1 METSI
6 PPHVKI
12 KTIAMKYRLYKHCGT
27 ALRLSLALLA
37 TSCSMSD
44 DLECPPEKGGTAG
57 TGKAYIQLSFGLS
70 GAQGTRAN
78 PGAGETGDGLEAG
91 QDYENRVNSAVAFLF
106 DGDADVNSPDET
118 PVIAAVYF
126 GNVTSGDGKWITE
139 TQQADVDNGT
149 YNVIVVAN
157 PGDVWWRT
165 ADNLSKVRD
174 KIYTTA
180 WTKSDDGTYSDFL
193 MALADEPSERLVV
206 ENNPKEDPATI
217 SVNVERVAARVDYKA
232 DGEFKL
238 TDTDYA
244 DASVKILGATIIN
257 DFSAGSY
264 LLKRVSVDPTKKTGG
279 DVTYLGIEETGAD
292 GLPTNYVIDPW
303 TADKNSTNAE
313 LNNKPFTTV
322 DGKEVNAAGLY
333 VDGSY
338 LYSGSE
344 DPKWWSTRMTAG
356 TPITDPGDGQVWQR
370 VGYTLENTTA
380 QDQTAKTYN
389 TGLAFQAQFNP
400 GSALDGYVQ
409 GHTFFR
415 YSDRLYTSL
424 TAMMGQ
430 LNELADFAAY
440 FNAAVEGLKSKTWA
454 DVTAF
459 CEALSYD
466 PVGLAAY
473 FTGLQGDA
481 QGTDAVGTALD
492 NVTWTAFLATLGV
505 GESDITDPQ
514 INQGGVTDTRARL
527 YASSN
532 GMLRTYYKGLCYYVW
547 WLRHSNDNSDMTNGL
562 MEYAVVRNNIYKV
575 KVETVASIGGDVP
588 DDTEIKAHVYVK
600 DWVLLTEETLPM

>member
-1 METSI
+1 M
-6 PPHVKI
+6 
-12 KTIAMKYRLYKHCGT
+12 
-27 ALRLSLALLA
+27 SLALLA

-44 DLECPPEKGGTAG
+44 DMECPPDPAGGG
-57 TGKAYIQLSFGLS
+57 TGKAYIQLSFRMAD
-70 GAQGTRAN
+70 AQGTRAN
-78 PGAGETGDGLEAG
+78 PGAGETGDGPEAG

-106 DGDADVNSPDET
+106 DGDANVNSSDET

-157 PGDVWWRT
+157 PGDDFWWST
-165 ADNLSKVRD
+165 AENLSEVRD

-238 TDTDYA
+238 TDTDYK

-257 DFSAGSY
+257 DFNAGSY
-264 LLKRVSVDPTKKTGG
+264 ILKRVSKDPTKKTGS

-303 TADKNSTNAE
+303 TAEKNSTNAE

-322 DGKEVNAAGLY
+322 DGQKVNAAGLY

-344 DPKWWSTRMTAG
+344 DPERWSTRMTAG
-356 TPITDPGDGQVWQR
+356 TPITDPGGQVWQR

-380 QDQTAKTYN
+380 QGQTAKTYN

-400 GSALDGYVQ
+400 GSALADYKT

-430 LNELADFAAY
+430 LNEQADFAAY
-440 FNAAVEGLKSKTWA
+440 FNAEVDGLKSKTWA

-459 CEALSYD
+459 CEALPYD
-466 PVGLAAY
+466 PVGLAGY
-473 FTGLQGDA
+473 FTGLQGEADA
-481 QGTDAVGTALD
+481 SANVGNGLD
-492 NVTWTAFLATLGV
+492 NVTWMAFLATLGV
-505 GESDITDPQ
+505 DESDPLDPQ
-514 INQGGVTDTRARL
+514 INQGGHDDTRARL
-527 YASSN
+527 YESSN
-532 GMLRTYYKGLCYYVW
+532 GMLRTYYKGLCYYIW
-547 WLRHSNDNSDMTNGL
+547 WLRHSNDNSDVTNGL

-575 KVETVASIGGDVP
+575 EVSSVASIGGDVP

-600 DWVLLTEETLPM
+600 DWVPLGKETLPM

>member
-1 METSI
+1 M
-6 PPHVKI
+6 
-12 KTIAMKYRLYKHCGT
+12 
-27 ALRLSLALLA
+27 SLALLA

-44 DLECPPEKGGTAG
+44 DMECPPDPAGGG
-57 TGKAYIQLSFGLS
+57 TGKAYIQLSFRMAD
-70 GAQGTRAN
+70 AQGTRAN
-78 PGAGETGDGLEAG
+78 PDAGETGDGPEAG

-126 GNVTSGDGKWITE
+126 DNVTSGDGKWITE

-157 PGDVWWRT
+157 PGDDFWCST
-165 ADNLSKVRD
+165 ADNLSEVRD

-238 TDTDYA
+238 TDTDYK

-264 LLKRVSVDPTKKTGG
+264 LLKRVSKDQTKKTGR

-313 LNNKPFTTV
+313 LNNTPFTTV
-322 DGKEVNAAGLY
+322 DGQSVNAAGLY

-344 DPKWWSTRMTAG
+344 DPERWSTRMTAG
-356 TPITDPGDGQVWQR
+356 TPITDPGGQVWQR

-380 QDQTAKTYN
+380 QGQTAKTYN

-400 GSALDGYVQ
+400 GSALADYKT

-430 LNELADFAAY
+430 LNERTDFATY
-440 FNAAVEGLKSKTWA
+440 FNDAVDNLKSRTWA

-459 CEALSYD
+459 CDALSYD
-466 PVGLAAY
+466 PVGIAAY

-505 GESDITDPQ
+505 VESDLTDPQ
-514 INQGGVTDTRARL
+514 INQGSVTDTRARL

-532 GMLRTYYKGLCYYVW
+532 GLLRTYYKGLCYYVW
-547 WLRHSNDNSDMTNGL
+547 WLRHSNDNSDVTNGL

-575 KVETVASIGGDVP
+575 EVSSVASIGGDVP
-588 DDTEIKAHVYVK
+588 DDTEIMAHVYVK
-600 DWVLLTEETLPM
+600 DWVLLGEETLPM

>member
-1 METSI
+1 
-6 PPHVKI
+6 
-12 KTIAMKYRLYKHCGT
+12 MKYRLYKHCGT
-27 ALRLSLALLA
+27 ALCLSLALLA

-78 PGAGETGDGLEAG
+78 PDAGETGDGLEAG
-91 QDYENRVNSAVAFLF
+91 QDYENWVNSAVAFLF

-126 GNVTSGDGKWITE
+126 DNVTSGDGKWITE

-157 PGDVWWRT
+157 PGDDFWCST
-165 ADNLSKVRD
+165 ADNLSEVRD

-238 TDTDYA
+238 TDTDYK

-264 LLKRVSVDPTKKTGG
+264 LLKRVSKDPTKKTGR

-303 TADKNSTNAE
+303 TAEKNSTNADLE
-313 LNNKPFTTV
+313 NTPFTTV
-322 DGKEVNAAGLY
+322 DGKPVNAARLY

-356 TPITDPGDGQVWQR
+356 TPITDPGDDGQVWQR

-400 GSALDGYVQ
+400 GSALADYKT

-430 LNELADFAAY
+430 LNEQTDFADY
-440 FNAAVEGLKSKTWA
+440 FNAAVENLKSGTWA

-459 CEALSYD
+459 CDALSYD
-466 PVGLAAY
+466 PVGIAAY

-492 NVTWTAFLATLGV
+492 DVTWTAFLATLGV
-505 GESDITDPQ
+505 DESDLTDPQ
-514 INQGGVTDTRARL
+514 INQDGVTDTRARL

-532 GMLRTYYKGLCYYVW
+532 GLLRTYYKGLCYYVW
-547 WLRHSNDNSDMTNGL
+547 WLRHSNDNSDVTNGL

-575 KVETVASIGGDVP
+575 KVSSVASIGGDVP
-588 DDTEIKAHVYVK
+588 DDTEIMAHVYVK
-600 DWVLLTEETLPM
+600 DWVLLDKETLPM

>member
-1 METSI
+1 M
-6 PPHVKI
+6 
-12 KTIAMKYRLYKHCGT
+12 
-27 ALRLSLALLA
+27 SLALLA

-44 DLECPPEKGGTAG
+44 DLECPPEKGGTTG

-70 GAQGTRAN
+70 GVQGTRAN
-78 PGAGETGDGLEAG
+78 PDAGETGDGPEAG

-106 DGDADVNSPDET
+106 DGNANVNSPDET

-139 TQQADVDNGT
+139 TQKADVDNGT

-157 PGDVWWRT
+157 PGADFWWST
-165 ADNLSKVRD
+165 AGNLSEVRD

-217 SVNVERVAARVDYKA
+217 SVNVERVAARVDYNAA
-232 DGEFKL
+232 DGEFDI
-238 TDTDYA
+238 TGDANYA

-257 DFSAGSY
+257 DFNAGSY
-264 LLKRVSVDPTKKTGG
+264 ILKRVSKDPTKKTGS

-303 TADKNSTNAE
+303 TAEKNSTNAD
-313 LNNKPFTTV
+313 LNNTPFTTV
-322 DGKEVNAAGLY
+322 DGQSVNAAGLY

-344 DPKWWSTRMTAG
+344 DSEDPEWWSTRMTAG
-356 TPITDPGDGQVWQR
+356 TPITDPGGQVWQR

-380 QDQTAKTYN
+380 QGQTAKTYN

-400 GSALDGYVQ
+400 ESALADYKT

-430 LNELADFAAY
+430 LNEQANFAAY
-440 FNAAVEGLKSKTWA
+440 FNAAVKGLKNKTWA

-459 CEALSYD
+459 CEALPYD
-466 PVGLAAY
+466 PVGLAGY
-473 FTGLQGDA
+473 FTGLQGEADA
-481 QGTDAVGTALD
+481 SANVGNGLD

-505 GESDITDPQ
+505 DESDLTDPQ
-514 INQGGVTDTRARL
+514 INQGSVTDTRARL

-532 GMLRTYYKGLCYYVW
+532 GLLRTYYKGLCYYVW
-547 WLRHSNDNSDMTNGL
+547 WLRHSNDNSDVTNGL

-575 KVETVASIGGDVP
+575 EVRSVASIGGDVP
-588 DDTEIKAHVYVK
+588 DDTEIMAHVYVK
-600 DWVLLTEETLPM
+600 DWVLLDEETLPM

>member
-1 METSI
+1 
-6 PPHVKI
+6 
-12 KTIAMKYRLYKHCGT
+12 MKYRLYKHCGT
-27 ALRLSLALLA
+27 ALCLSLALLA

-70 GAQGTRAN
+70 GAQGTRAY
-78 PGAGETGDGLEAG
+78 PDAGETGDGPEAG

-106 DGDADVNSPDET
+106 DGNANVNSQDET

-157 PGDVWWRT
+157 PGADFWWST
-165 ADNLSKVRD
+165 AGNLSEVRD

-244 DASVKILGATIIN
+244 DASVTILGATIIN

-264 LLKRVSVDPTKKTGG
+264 LLKRVSEDPTKKTGG
-279 DVTYLGIEETGAD
+279 DVTYLGIEETGTD

-356 TPITDPGDGQVWQR
+356 TPITDPGDDGQVWQR

-400 GSALDGYVQ
+400 GSALADYKP

-430 LNELADFAAY
+430 LNEQADFAAY
-440 FNAAVEGLKSKTWA
+440 FDAAVDGLKNKTWA

-459 CEALSYD
+459 CDALSYD

-547 WLRHSNDNSDMTNGL
+547 WLRHSNDKSDMTNGL

>member
-1 METSI
+1 M
-6 PPHVKI
+6 
-12 KTIAMKYRLYKHCGT
+12 
-27 ALRLSLALLA
+27 SLALLA

-44 DLECPPEKGGTAG
+44 DMECPPDPAGGG
-57 TGKAYIQLSFGLS
+57 TGKAYIQLSFRMAD
-70 GAQGTRAN
+70 AQGTRTN
-78 PGAGETGDGLEAG
+78 PGAGETGDGPEAG

-106 DGDADVNSPDET
+106 DGDADVNSQDET

-126 GNVTSGDGKWITE
+126 GDVTSGDGKWITE

-157 PGDVWWRT
+157 PGDDFWWST
-165 ADNLSKVRD
+165 ADNLSEVRD

-238 TDTDYA
+238 TDTDYE

-264 LLKRVSVDPTKKTGG
+264 LIKRVSKDPTKKTGS
-279 DVTYLGIEETGAD
+279 DVTYLGIEKTGAD

-313 LNNKPFTTV
+313 LNNTPFTTV
-322 DGKEVNAAGLY
+322 DGQSVNAAGLY

-344 DPKWWSTRMTAG
+344 DSEDPEWWSTRMIAG
-356 TPITDPGDGQVWQR
+356 TQITDPEDKKWQC

-400 GSALDGYVQ
+400 GSALVGYVPK
-409 GHTFFR
+409 HTFFR

-430 LNELADFAAY
+430 LNEQADFAAY
-440 FNAAVEGLKSKTWA
+440 FNAEVDGLKSKTWA

-459 CEALSYD
+459 CEALPYD
-466 PVGLAAY
+466 PVGLAGY
-473 FTGLQGDA
+473 FTGLQGEADA
-481 QGTDAVGTALD
+481 SANVGNGLD
-492 NVTWTAFLATLGV
+492 NVTWMAFLATLGV
-505 GESDITDPQ
+505 DESDPLDPQ
-514 INQGGVTDTRARL
+514 INQGGHDDTRARL
-527 YASSN
+527 YESSN

-547 WLRHSNDNSDMTNGL
+547 WLRHSNDDSDVTNGL

-575 KVETVASIGGDVP
+575 EVKTVASIGGDVP

-600 DWVLLTEETLPM
+600 DWVLLGEETLPM

>member
-1 METSI
+1 M
-6 PPHVKI
+6 
-12 KTIAMKYRLYKHCGT
+12 
-27 ALRLSLALLA
+27 SLALLA

-44 DLECPPEKGGTAG
+44 DMECPPDPAGGG
-57 TGKAYIQLSFGLS
+57 TGKAYIQLSFRMAD
-70 GAQGTRAN
+70 AQGTRAN
-78 PGAGETGDGLEAG
+78 PTGGENGDGHEAG
-91 QDYENRVNSAVAFLF
+91 QDYENKIKDAVAFLF
-106 DGDADVNSPDET
+106 NGNETANGSATTLVT
-118 PVIAAVYF
+118 PVYF
-126 GNVTSGDGKWITE
+126 SMVTRNPDDTHYVTE
-139 TQQADVDNGT
+139 TKQADVETGE
-149 YNVIVVAN
+149 YNLIVVAN
-157 PGDVWWRT
+157 PGDRWWET
-165 ADNLSKVRD
+165 ISTLNLHEVRD
-174 KIYTTA
+174 HIQKTA
-180 WTKSDDGTYSDFL
+180 WKTNADGTYTYFL
-193 MALADEPSERLVV
+193 MSSAAEPTQTLKLENSSAD
-206 ENNPKEDPATI
+206 DPATTT
-217 SVNVERVAARVDYKA
+217 VNVERMAARVDYRA
-232 DGEFKL
+232 EGEFDI
-238 TDTDYA
+238 TGDANYA

-257 DFSAGSY
+257 NFNAGSY
-264 LLKRVSVDPTKKTGG
+264 ILKRVSKDPTKKTGG

-322 DGKEVNAAGLY
+322 GGQKVNAAGLY

-344 DPKWWSTRMTAG
+344 DPEWWSTRMTAG
-356 TPITDPGDGQVWQR
+356 TPIIDPTAPGDGQVWQR

-400 GSALDGYVQ
+400 GSALADYKP

-430 LNELADFAAY
+430 LNEQADFAAY

-459 CEALSYD
+459 CDALSYD

-492 NVTWTAFLATLGV
+492 NVKWTAFLATLGV
-505 GESDITDPQ
+505 DESDITDPQ
-514 INQGGVTDTRARL
+514 INKGGVTDTRARL

-532 GMLRTYYKGLCYYVW
+532 GLLRTYYKGLCYYVW
-547 WLRHSNDNSDMTNGL
+547 WLRHSNDDSDVTNGL

-575 KVETVASIGGDVP
+575 EVKTVASIGGDVP

-600 DWVLLTEETLPM
+600 DWVLLGEETLPM

>member
-1 METSI
+1 MI
-6 PPHVKI
+6 YKR
-12 KTIAMKYRLYKHCGT
+12 YRLFGS
-27 ALRLSLALLA
+27 ALCMSLALLA

-44 DLECPPEKGGTAG
+44 DMECPPDPAGGG

-70 GAQGTRAN
+70 GVQGTRAN
-78 PGAGETGDGLEAG
+78 PGAGETGDGPEAG

-157 PGDVWWRT
+157 PGDDFWWST
-165 ADNLSKVRD
+165 ADNLSEVRD

-264 LLKRVSVDPTKKTGG
+264 LLKRVSGNPTKKTGG

-313 LNNKPFTTV
+313 LNNTPFTTV
-322 DGKEVNAAGLY
+322 DGQKVNAAGLY

-344 DPKWWSTRMTAG
+344 DSEDPEWWSTRMTAG
-356 TPITDPGDGQVWQR
+356 TPITDSENSQVWQR

-400 GSALDGYVQ
+400 GSALDGYKS

-430 LNELADFAAY
+430 LNERTDFAAY
-440 FNAAVEGLKSKTWA
+440 FNAAVNNLKSRTWA

-459 CEALSYD
+459 CDALSYD

-505 GESDITDPQ
+505 DESDITDPQ

-547 WLRHSNDNSDMTNGL
+547 WLRHSNDNSDVTNGL

-575 KVETVASIGGDVP
+575 EVETVASIGGDVP

-600 DWVLLTEETLPM
+600 DWVLLTEEILPM

>member
-1 METSI
+1 
-6 PPHVKI
+6 
-12 KTIAMKYRLYKHCGT
+12 MKYRLYKHCGT
-27 ALRLSLALLA
+27 ALCLSLALLA

-70 GAQGTRAN
+70 GVQGTRAN
-78 PGAGETGDGLEAG
+78 PGAGETGDGPEAG

-106 DGDADVNSPDET
+106 DGNANVNSPDET

-157 PGDVWWRT
+157 PGDDWWST
-165 ADNLSKVRD
+165 ADNLSEVRD

-264 LLKRVSVDPTKKTGG
+264 LLKRVSGDPTKKTGG

-322 DGKEVNAAGLY
+322 GGKKVNAAGLY

-338 LYSGSE
+338 LYSGFE
-344 DPKWWSTRMTAG
+344 DPEWWSTRMTAG
-356 TPITDPGDGQVWQR
+356 TPITDPGDDGQVWQR

-400 GSALDGYVQ
+400 GSALADYKP

-430 LNELADFAAY
+430 LNEQADFAAY
-440 FNAAVEGLKSKTWA
+440 FDAAVDGLKNKTWA

-459 CEALSYD
+459 CDALSYD

-505 GESDITDPQ
+505 DESDITGQQ

-575 KVETVASIGGDVP
+575 KVKTVVSIGGDVP

-600 DWVLLTEETLPM
+600 DWVLLTEEILPM

>member
-1 METSI
+1 MI
-6 PPHVKI
+6 YKR
-12 KTIAMKYRLYKHCGT
+12 YRLFGS
-27 ALRLSLALLA
+27 ALCMSLALLA

-44 DLECPPEKGGTAG
+44 DMECPPDPAGGG
-57 TGKAYIQLSFGLS
+57 TGKAYIQLSFRMAD
-70 GAQGTRAN
+70 AQGTRAN
-78 PGAGETGDGLEAG
+78 PDAGETGDGPEAG

-106 DGDADVNSPDET
+106 DGDADVNSRDET

-126 GNVTSGDGKWITE
+126 DNVTSGDGKWITE

-157 PGDVWWRT
+157 PGDDFWCST
-165 ADNLSKVRD
+165 ADNLSEVRD

-238 TDTDYA
+238 TDTDYK

-264 LLKRVSVDPTKKTGG
+264 LLKRVSGDPTKKTGG

-292 GLPTNYVIDPW
+292 GLLPTNYVIDPW

-356 TPITDPGDGQVWQR
+356 TPITDLGDGQVWQR

-400 GSALDGYVQ
+400 GSALDGYES

-430 LNELADFAAY
+430 LNEQADFAAY
-440 FNAAVEGLKSKTWA
+440 FNAEVDGLKSKTWA

-459 CEALSYD
+459 CEALPYD
-466 PVGLAAY
+466 PVGLAGY
-473 FTGLQGDA
+473 FTGLQGEA
-481 QGTDAVGTALD
+481 AASANVGNGLD

-505 GESDITDPQ
+505 DESDPFDPQ
-514 INQGGVTDTRARL
+514 INRGGHDDTRARL

-532 GMLRTYYKGLCYYVW
+532 GLLRTYYKGLCYYVW
-547 WLRHSNDNSDMTNGL
+547 WLRHSNDNSDVTNVL

-600 DWVLLTEETLPM
+600 DWVLLGEETLPM

>member
-1 METSI
+1 
-6 PPHVKI
+6 
-12 KTIAMKYRLYKHCGT
+12 
-27 ALRLSLALLA
+27 
-37 TSCSMSD
+37 
-44 DLECPPEKGGTAG
+44 
-57 TGKAYIQLSFGLS
+57 
-70 GAQGTRAN
+70 
-78 PGAGETGDGLEAG
+78 
-91 QDYENRVNSAVAFLF
+91 
-106 DGDADVNSPDET
+106 
-118 PVIAAVYF
+118 
-126 GNVTSGDGKWITE
+126 
-139 TQQADVDNGT
+139 
-149 YNVIVVAN
+149 
-157 PGDVWWRT
+157 
-165 ADNLSKVRD
+165 
-174 KIYTTA
+174 
-180 WTKSDDGTYSDFL
+180 

-238 TDTDYA
+238 TDTDYK

-264 LLKRVSVDPTKKTGG
+264 LLKRVSEDPTKKTGG

-356 TPITDPGDGQVWQR
+356 TPITDLGDGQVWQR

-400 GSALDGYVQ
+400 GSALDGYES

-430 LNELADFAAY
+430 LNEQTDFADY
-440 FNAAVEGLKSKTWA
+440 FNAAVENLKSGTWA

-459 CEALSYD
+459 CDALSYD
-466 PVGLAAY
+466 PVGIAAY

-492 NVTWTAFLATLGV
+492 DVTWTAFLATLGV
-505 GESDITDPQ
+505 DESDLTDPQ
-514 INQGGVTDTRARL
+514 INQDGVTDTRARL

-532 GMLRTYYKGLCYYVW
+532 GLLRTYYKGLCYYVW
-547 WLRHSNDNSDMTNGL
+547 WLRHSNDNSDVTNGL

-575 KVETVASIGGDVP
+575 KVSSVASIGGDVP
-588 DDTEIKAHVYVK
+588 DDTEIMAHVYVK
-600 DWVLLTEETLPM
+600 DWVLLDKETLPM

>member
-1 METSI
+1 
-6 PPHVKI
+6 
-12 KTIAMKYRLYKHCGT
+12 MKDIRYIWRG
-27 ALRLSLALLA
+27 AALSLALSLMA
-37 TSCSMSD
+37 AGCSMSD
-44 DLECPPEKGGTAG
+44 DLECPPEQGTSGSAVSG
-57 TGKAYIQLSFGLS
+57 PAYVQLSFSTAANGL
-70 GAQGTRAN
+70 TRAN
-78 PGAGETGDGLEAG
+78 PDGGEQGDGSEAG
-91 QDYENRVNSAVAFLF
+91 QTYENAVSSAVAFLF
-106 DGDADVNSPDET
+106 AHSDDGVNAANPATVTVT
-118 PVIAAVYF
+118 PVRF
-126 GNVTSGDGKWITE
+126 GSVTGNGQTYTTEAQQVGDIDYG
-139 TQQADVDNGT
+139 QYD
-149 YNVIVVAN
+149 VIVVAN
-157 PGDVWWRT
+157 PGD
-165 ADNLSKVRD
+165 DNRWSSVSTLKDLQD
-174 KIYTTA
+174 KIMKTA
-180 WTKSDDGTYSDFL
+180 WTQNADGTYTDFL
-193 MALADEPSERLVV
+193 MASADEPSERLVV

-217 SVNVERVAARVDYKA
+217 SVSVERVAARVDYKA

-264 LLKRVSVDPTKKTGG
+264 LLKRVSGDPTKKTGG

-313 LNNKPFTTV
+313 LNNTPFTTV
-322 DGKEVNAAGLY
+322 DGQEVNAAGLY

-344 DPKWWSTRMTAG
+344 DPEWWSTRMTAG
-356 TPITDPGDGQVWQR
+356 TPITDPGDGQEWLR

-430 LNELADFAAY
+430 LNEQADFAAY
-440 FNAAVEGLKSKTWA
+440 FNAEVDGLKSKTWA

-459 CEALSYD
+459 CEALPYD
-466 PVGLAAY
+466 PVGLAGY
-473 FTGLQGDA
+473 FTGLQGEADA
-481 QGTDAVGTALD
+481 SANVGNGLD

-505 GESDITDPQ
+505 DENDITDPL

-575 KVETVASIGGDVP
+575 EVETVASIGGDVP

-600 DWVLLTEETLPM
+600 DWVLLEEETLPM

>member
-1 METSI
+1 M
-6 PPHVKI
+6 
-12 KTIAMKYRLYKHCGT
+12 
-27 ALRLSLALLA
+27 SLALLA

-44 DLECPPEKGGTAG
+44 DMECPPDPAGGG
-57 TGKAYIQLSFGLS
+57 TGKAYIQLSFRMAD
-70 GAQGTRAN
+70 AQGTRAN
-78 PGAGETGDGLEAG
+78 PDAGETGDGLEAG

-106 DGDADVNSPDET
+106 DGNANVNSPDET

-139 TQQADVDNGT
+139 TQKADVDNGT

-157 PGDVWWRT
+157 PGADLWWST
-165 ADNLSKVRD
+165 AGNLSEVRD

-232 DGEFKL
+232 DGEFEL

-264 LLKRVSVDPTKKTGG
+264 LLKRVSEDPTKKTGR

-292 GLPTNYVIDPW
+292 GQPTNYVIDPW
-303 TADKNSTNAE
+303 TAEKNSTNAD
-313 LNNKPFTTV
+313 LDDAFTTI
-322 DGKEVNAAGLY
+322 DGQKVNAAGLY

-338 LYSGSE
+338 LYSGSKGPE
-344 DPKWWSTRMTAG
+344 WWSTRMIAG
-356 TPITDPGDGQVWQR
+356 IPITDPEDNKTWQC

-380 QDQTAKTYN
+380 KDQTAKTYN

-400 GSALDGYVQ
+400 GSALADYKT

-430 LNELADFAAY
+430 LNEQTDFAAY
-440 FNAAVEGLKSKTWA
+440 FNAAVNNLKSRTWA

-459 CEALSYD
+459 CEALPYD
-466 PVGLAAY
+466 PVGLAGY
-473 FTGLQGDA
+473 FTGLQGEADA
-481 QGTDAVGTALD
+481 SANVGNGLD
-492 NVTWTAFLATLGV
+492 NVTWMAFLATLGV
-505 GESDITDPQ
+505 DESDPLDPQ
-514 INQGGVTDTRARL
+514 INQGGHDDTRARL
-527 YASSN
+527 YESSN

-547 WLRHSNDNSDMTNGL
+547 WLRHSNDDSDVTNGL

-575 KVETVASIGGDVP
+575 EVKTVASIGGDVP

-600 DWVLLTEETLPM
+600 DWVLLHEETLPM

>member
-1 METSI
+1 
-6 PPHVKI
+6 
-12 KTIAMKYRLYKHCGT
+12 MKDNKYKWRGA
-27 ALRLSLALLA
+27 ALCLALSLMAA
-37 TSCSMSD
+37 SCSMSD

-70 GAQGTRAN
+70 GVQGTRAN
-78 PGAGETGDGLEAG
+78 PGAGETGDGPEAG

-157 PGDVWWRT
+157 PGADSLWRT

-264 LLKRVSVDPTKKTGG
+264 LLKWVSGDTTKKTGC

-322 DGKEVNAAGLY
+322 GGQEVNAAGLY

-344 DPKWWSTRMTAG
+344 DPEWWSTRMTAG
-356 TPITDPGDGQVWQR
+356 TPITDPGDDGQVWQR

-400 GSALDGYVQ
+400 GSALDGYKS

-430 LNELADFAAY
+430 LNEKADFAAY

-505 GESDITDPQ
+505 DERDLTDPQ
-514 INQGGVTDTRARL
+514 INQGSVTDTRARL

-575 KVETVASIGGDVP
+575 NVESVYSIGGDIPEGENIRADVF
-588 DDTEIKAHVYVK
+588 VK
-600 DWVLLTEETLPM
+600 MWTMLDEETLPM